1 MPDPSAAPTAFP
13 IHEFDVL
20 VIGAGGAGL
29 RAAIEASAAGA
40 RVAVVSKS
48 LLGKAHTV
56 MAEGGV
62 AAAMGNVDDRDSW
75 RVHFADTMRGGQ
87 YLNHPRM
94 AELHAKEAPDRVRE
108 LEAWGALFDRTA
120 DGRILQRNFG
130 GHRYPR
136 LAHVGDRTGLEMIRT
151 LQDHGIHR
159 GITFHMETTITTLLK
174 DGERIAG
181 AFGYE
186 RERGRFLV
194 FKAPAVVL
202 ATGGVG
208 RAYAI
213 TSNSWEY
220 TGDGQSLAY
229 HAGAELMD
237 MEFMQFHP
245 TTLNPS
251 GVLVT
256 EGARGEGGYLLNS
269 EGERFM
275 SKYAPNKL
283 ELASRDVVSRSEAT
297 EILEGRGINGS
308 VLLDLRHLGR
318 EKIMERLPQIRE
330 LAMAFAGVDPIE
342 APIPIRPGAHYHMG
356 GVHVD
361 SWGAAP
367 HMQGLFAAGECACVS
382 VHGANRLGGNSLLEA
397 VVFGARTGGAA
408 ARYASQIFNGRGIQA
423 TPEAARRTEE
433 EIRVMLERTKG
444 PKQHELRDVLS
455 DTMQEKVGVFRT
467 ESDLR
472 EAQATVEDL
481 REQFKGVVVTDKGR
495 TFNQSLI
502 HTIETG
508 YLLDLAATMV
518 AGAVE
523 RTESR
528 GAHSRTDH
536 PERDDE
542 NWMKHT
548 LSYLEDDQIR
558 LDYSEVTVT
567 KFEPQVRSY

>member
-1 MPDPSAAPTAFP
+1 MLSHDVVVVGAGLAGMRAAIAAHEAGADVALVTKVHPVRSHSGAAQGGINAALGNQTEDHPDNHTFDTVKGADYIGDQDAIEILCNEAPGEIIQLEHWGAVFSR
-13 IHEFDVL
+13 HETTGKIAQRPF
-20 VIGAGGAGL
+20 GGAGFP
-29 RAAIEASAAGA
+29 RTCFAADLTGLVI
-40 RVAVVSKS
+40 
-48 LLGKAHTV
+48 LHTLYTV
-56 MAEGGV
+56 CVKYEIPTYEEWFV
-62 AAAMGNVDDRDSW
+62 TELVKDS
-75 RVHFADTMRGGQ
+75 RGGCCGVVAYDMVHGTIQ
-87 YLNHPRM
+87 TIG
-94 AELHAKEAPDRVRE
+94 AK
-108 LEAWGALFDRTA
+108 
-120 DGRILQRNFG
+120 
-130 GHRYPR
+130 
-136 LAHVGDRTGLEMIRT
+136 
-151 LQDHGIHR
+151 
-159 GITFHMETTITTLLK
+159 
-174 DGERIAG
+174 
-181 AFGYE
+181 
-186 RERGRFLV
+186 
-194 FKAPAVVL
+194 AVVL
-202 ATGGVG
+202 ATGGAG
-208 RAYAI
+208 RVYRPS
-213 TSNSWEY
+213 TNSHSS
-220 TGDGQSLAY
+220 TGDGMGLALT
-229 HAGAELMD
+229 AGVPLKD

-245 TTLNPS
+245 TTLNPT

-269 EGERFM
+269 EGDRFM

-297 EILEGRGINGS
+297 EILEGRGIDGS
-308 VLLDLRHLGR
+308 VLLDLTHLGR
-318 EKIMERLPQIRE
+318 DKIMERLPQIRE

-361 SWGAAP
+361 GWGAAP

-408 ARYASQIFNGRGIQA
+408 ARYATESFNGRAPEA
-423 TPEAARRTEE
+423 TPASADDYERRL
-433 EIRVMLERTKG
+433 RALLERQRG
-444 PKQHELRDVLS
+444 PKQHELREELA

-467 ESDLR
+467 ESELR
-472 EAQATVEDL
+472 EAQATVDDL
-481 REQFKGVVVTDKGR
+481 RERFKGVVVSDKGR

-518 AGAVE
+518 TGAVE

-528 GAHSRTDH
+528 GAHSRLDF

-548 LSYLEDDQIR
+548 LAYLEDDDIR

-567 KFEPQVRSY
+567 KYEPQVRSY

>member
-1 MPDPSAAPTAFP
+1 LLSHDVVVVGAGLAGMRAAIAAHEAGVDVALVTKVHPVRSHSGAAQGGINAALGNQTDDHPDNHTFDTVKGADYIGDQDAIEILCNDAPGEIIQLEHWGAVFSR
-13 IHEFDVL
+13 HESTGKIAQRPF
-20 VIGAGGAGL
+20 GGAGFP
-29 RAAIEASAAGA
+29 RTCFAAD
-40 RVAVVSKS
+40 
-48 LLGKAHTV
+48 L
-56 MAEGGV
+56 
-62 AAAMGNVDDRDSW
+62 
-75 RVHFADTMRGGQ
+75 
-87 YLNHPRM
+87 
-94 AELHAKEAPDRVRE
+94 
-108 LEAWGALFDRTA
+108 
-120 DGRILQRNFG
+120 
-130 GHRYPR
+130 
-136 LAHVGDRTGLEMIRT
+136 TGLVILHT
-151 LQDHGIHR
+151 LYTVCVKYDIPTYEEWFVTDLVQDDHGGCAGVVAYDMVH
-159 GITFHMETTITTLLK
+159 GTIQT
-174 DGERIAG
+174 IG
-181 AFGYE
+181 A
-186 RERGRFLV
+186 
-194 FKAPAVVL
+194 KAVVL
-202 ATGGVG
+202 ATGGAG
-208 RAYAI
+208 RVYRPS
-213 TSNSWEY
+213 TNSHSS
-220 TGDGQSLAY
+220 TGDGMGLALK
-229 HAGAELMD
+229 AGVPLKD

-256 EGARGEGGYLLNS
+256 EGARGEGGILLNS

-308 VLLDLRHLGR
+308 VMLDLRHLGR

-382 VHGANRLGGNSLLEA
+382 VHGANRLGGNSRLEA

-408 ARYASQIFNGRGIQA
+408 ARYASQVVNGRGIRA

-433 EIRVMLERTKG
+433 EIRRMLERTKG
-444 PKQHELRDVLS
+444 PRQHELRDVLA

-467 ESDLR
+467 ADELK
-472 EAQATVEDL
+472 EAEATVADL

-528 GAHSRTDH
+528 GAHSRTDF

-548 LSYLEDDQIR
+548 LSYLEDDQVR

-567 KFEPQVRSY
+567 KFQPQVRSY